1 MKRAVAAA
9 ILLLLLA
16 ACWLGPWLMPGEPT
30 GGLAL
35 LNRLKPPSAEHW
47 LGTDELGRDALRR
60 LLLGGRVSLAVGLA
74 SALIA
79 GVLGTLAGLLAV
91 RRGLLDGLVFRLAD
105 LLLALPILPLA
116 IVLTAIDPAALGLP
130 SLGAVGRVGAIIGLA
145 ALFGW
150 PGIARMV
157 RAEALSQA
165 ARGHVLA
172 ARALGGT
179 PGYLLRRH
187 LWPAVRPVALTAT
200 ALGAG
205 AAILFESVL
214 SFLGFG
220 LPPTIPSWGGLLTRA
235 ADLVDG
241 HPLLALMPGLLI
253 FVTVAA
259 INGLASAPRGR
270 AQG

>member
-1 MKRAVAAA
+1 MKKLSAA
-9 ILLLLLA
+9 ILLLLFA
-16 ACWLGPWLMPGEPT
+16 ICWIGPWLMPAEN

-35 LNRLKPPSAEHW
+35 LNRLKPPSMVHL

-60 LLLGGRVSLAVGLA
+60 LLLGGRVSLLVGLGA
-74 SALIA
+74 AVIA
-79 GVLGTLAGLLAV
+79 GLIGTAAGLLAT
-91 RRGLLDGLVFRLAD
+91 RRGRLDGAIFRLAD

-116 IVLTAIDPAALGLP
+116 IVLTAIDPARLHLP
-130 SLGAVGRVGAIIGLA
+130 SFGPQGRVAAIIALA
-145 ALFGW
+145 ALFTW
-150 PGIARMV
+150 PSIARMV

-165 ARGHVLA
+165 ARGYAKA
-172 ARALGGT
+172 ARALGAT
-179 PGYLLRRH
+179 PLRVVWYH

-205 AAILFESVL
+205 SAILFESVL

-235 ADLVDG
+235 ADLVHA
-241 HPLLALMPGLLI
+241 HPLLALTPGLLI
-253 FVTVAA
+253 FLTVAA
-259 INGLASAPRGR
+259 INGLVHARRS